1 MGAAQ
6 LHAEEHR
13 VVSLTFLPGAFPKNA
28 FWEFTR
34 LDSVISVAPSRAV
47 MYVKQTAGLLRETR
61 AGTPRMVP
69 N

>member
-1 MGAAQ
+1 MGPGQ
-6 LHAEEHR
+6 LNVEEHS
-13 VVSLTFLPGAFPKNA
+13 VVSLTFHPGAFPKTA

-47 MYVKQTAGLLRETR
+47 MSVKQTAGLLRETR